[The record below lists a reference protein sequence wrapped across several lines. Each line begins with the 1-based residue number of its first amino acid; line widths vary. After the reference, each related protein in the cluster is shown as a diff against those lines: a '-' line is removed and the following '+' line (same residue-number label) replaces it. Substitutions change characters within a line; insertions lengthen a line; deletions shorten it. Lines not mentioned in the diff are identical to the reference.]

1 MWITVSFWM
10 KKLTEVLI
18 RSFLKTQVPY
28 VIQIEAH
35 KTKKNKNFKPHVPK
49 ISLTFFFFFFFLP
62 FIPKHPFLSFSHL
75 RLSSSSSLSC
85 SIFVSQF
92 LNLSLLSS
100 LSRSLSVLD

>member
-49 ISLTFFFFFFFLP
+49 RCLTFFFFFFFLLLYQKTISNY
-62 FIPKHPFLSFSHL
+62 FDFVVFCSFFLVSGCGGML
-75 RLSSSSSLSC
+75 RRWRLC
-85 SIFVSQF
+85 G
-92 LNLSLLSS
+92 
-100 LSRSLSVLD
+100 D